1 MLNWK
6 IEVRKVRKQ
15 EIPLKKCNELFV
27 FYLSRAVFPR
37 HIAYFTHS
45 EPVGYVPGCGCHGNG
60 PRGKLLQRDR
70 EEEEI
75 ENESHYCLTR
85 QNTWHNEICWIY
97 TFDINNK
104 RNHIKC

>member
-37 HIAYFTHS
+37 HIAHFTHPG
-45 EPVGYVPGCGCHGNG
+45 PVDYIPRCGCHGNYHEVN
-60 PRGKLLQRDR
+60 RYSVVEK
-70 EEEEI
+70 
-75 ENESHYCLTR
+75 
-85 QNTWHNEICWIY
+85 
-97 TFDINNK
+97 K
-104 RNHIKC
+104 RN